1 MDFIKNLKLI
11 LKNIKDREKK
21 YLTYQLLNDIFRKNE
36 LFQNKL
42 VDLNKLTFLFQKNII
57 NSMDLF
63 DLIVNEF

>member
-63 DLIVNEF
+63 DLIGNEF

>member
-1 MDFIKNLKLI
+1 MDFIKNVKII